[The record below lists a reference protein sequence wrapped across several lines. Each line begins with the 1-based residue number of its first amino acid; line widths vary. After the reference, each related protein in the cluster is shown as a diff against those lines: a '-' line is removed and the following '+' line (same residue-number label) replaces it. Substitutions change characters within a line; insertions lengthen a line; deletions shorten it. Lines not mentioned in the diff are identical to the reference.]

1 MCVTG
6 PGWRGIVRTLT
17 VETELIWPTEEGIDP
32 EVYKQRLAA
41 LFDTLA
47 PGCDRAALR
56 FFAFAADRM
65 VYRLRLAP
73 GEKVLDV
80 ATGTGMVATA
90 AARLVGPSGRVTGID
105 IAEGMLD
112 QAWENARRQGATN
125 LDMHVMDAEHLEFRS
140 RYFDAVLC
148 GAGIYYL
155 PDMSSALEEW
165 ARVLKPGGRLLF
177 TGFSPSAFQPMAG
190 LLLDLLAARG
200 HGRSA
205 GAQPL
210 LWQRLG
216 SLEQYRALL
225 SGAGFGDVRVEAEQL
240 GYHLTVAGDWWE
252 VVWNS
257 DLRRLVEGLPDA
269 ELGRLR
275 ADHQAAVEGLRTEKG
290 IWMDVATIFASAT
303 RPRSD

>member
-1 MCVTG
+1 M
-6 PGWRGIVRTLT
+6 L
-17 VETELIWPTEEGIDP
+17 WPTEGGVDP
-32 EVYKQRLAA
+32 QVYKQRLAA

-47 PGCDRAALR
+47 PGYDRAALR

-80 ATGTGMVATA
+80 ATGTGMAANA

-125 LDMHVMDAEHLEFRS
+125 LDLHVMDAEHLEFRS

-148 GAGIYYL
+148 GAGLYYL
-155 PDMSSALEEW
+155 PDMPSALREW
-165 ARVLKPGGRLLF
+165 LRVLKPGGRLLF
-177 TGFSPSAFQPMAG
+177 TGFAPSAFQPMAG
-190 LLLDLLAARG
+190 LLLDLLAAGG
-200 HGRSA
+200 HA
-205 GAQPL
+205 WPPDAEPL
-210 LWQRLG
+210 LWQRMRLP
-216 SLEQYRALL
+216 EQYRALL
-225 SGAGFGDVRVEAEQL
+225 AGAGFGDVSVETEQL
-240 GYHLTVAGDWWE
+240 GYHLAGAGDWWE

-257 DLRRLVEGLPDA
+257 DLRRWVERLPDA

-275 ADHQAAVEGLRTEKG
+275 ADHQAVVEGLRTEKG
-290 IWMDVATIFASAT
+290 IWMDVATIFASAA
-303 RPRSD
+303 RPRPD

>member
-1 MCVTG
+1 M
-6 PGWRGIVRTLT
+6 
-17 VETELIWPTEEGIDP
+17 ETEMFWPKEEGVAP
-32 EVYKQRLAA
+32 QVHKQRLAT
-41 LFDTLA
+41 LFDILA
-47 PGCDRAALR
+47 PGYDRAALR
-56 FFAFAADRM
+56 LFAFAADRM

-80 ATGTGMVATA
+80 ATGTGMAAIA

-125 LDMHVMDAEHLEFRS
+125 LDLHVMDAEHLEFRS

-155 PDMSSALEEW
+155 PDIPRALKEW
-165 ARVLKPGGRLLF
+165 SRVLRPGGRLLF
-177 TGFSPSAFQPMAG
+177 TGFAPSAFQPMAG
-190 LLLDLLAARG
+190 LLLELVAARG
-200 HGRSA
+200 WPIA
-205 GAQPL
+205 AQPL

-216 SLEQYRALL
+216 SPEQYRTLL
-225 SGAGFGDVRVEAEQL
+225 AEAGFGDVGVEAEQL
-240 GYHLTVAGDWWE
+240 GYHLSGAGDWWE

-275 ADHQAAVEGLRTEKG
+275 ADHQVAVEGLRTEKG
-290 IWMDVATIFASAT
+290 IWMDVATLFASAT